1 MGMKRQTYER
11 RFRELYDEVVQ
22 FVDNEIQEWRN
33 RRLEV
38 RKNQISPERII
49 YILEWREQ
57 PLNALALELLHCS
70 GYPHIA
76 FHYDQYLHAIE
87 RLPRTP
93 ERKYAEFSQLVL
105 LLDGFLRDTLIAE
118 ARKIALKDGFFAK
131 IKDGYLIVPIGDTE
145 FRIYYSRSVYG
156 WTVIEP
162 QGFRDY
168 KCGEYHPLEFFP
180 HLLKALVLQHL
191 L

>member
-1 MGMKRQTYER
+1 LRDYLG
-11 RFRELYDEVVQ
+11 
-22 FVDNEIQEWRN
+22 
-33 RRLEV
+33 
-38 RKNQISPERII
+38 SPKGNSTE
-49 YILEWREQ
+49 
-57 PLNALALELLHCS
+57 
-70 GYPHIA
+70 
-76 FHYDQYLHAIE
+76 FDQLG
-87 RLPRTP
+87 
-93 ERKYAEFSQLVL
+93 F

-118 ARKIALKDGFFAK
+118 ARKIALKEGLFAK

-145 FRIYYSRSVYG
+145 FQIYYSRSVYS

-168 KCGEYHPLEFFP
+168 ECGEYHPLEFFP

>member
-22 FVDNEIQEWRN
+22 FVDREIQEWRN

-49 YILEWREQ
+49 YVLEWREQ

-70 GYPHIA
+70 GYPYIA
-76 FHYDQYLHAIE
+76 LHYDQYLNTIE

-118 ARKIALKDGFFAK
+118 ARKIALKEGLFAK

-145 FRIYYSRSVYG
+145 FLIYYSRSVYS

-168 KCGEYHPLEFFP
+168 ECGEYHPLEFFP
-180 HLLKALVLQHL
+180 YLLKALVLQHL